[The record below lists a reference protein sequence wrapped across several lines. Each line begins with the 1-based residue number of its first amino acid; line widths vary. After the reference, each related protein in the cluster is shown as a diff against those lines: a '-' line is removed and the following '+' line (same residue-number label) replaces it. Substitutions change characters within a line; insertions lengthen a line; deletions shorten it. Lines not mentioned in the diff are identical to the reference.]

1 MRRPVI
7 AGVIDARKTMSA
19 SLRAAS
25 LNYAANSEA
34 GRLWRIIVSN
44 VIAIEKPQPESKP
57 ARFKIAVEL
66 EGLPVEIEIEGKADN
81 LKALVERL
89 KAIGAQPPTGKAGSS
104 NGSAPL
110 CPVHNKPMKPSR
122 KPGSF
127 FCPKRDADGEYCDQ
141 KA

>member
-1 MRRPVI
+1 MRQPVI

-44 VIAIEKPQPESKP
+44 VITIEKPQPESKP

-66 EGLPVEIEIEGKADN
+66 EGFPVEIEIEGKADS
-81 LKALVERL
+81 LKALIDRL
-89 KAIGAQPPTGKAGSS
+89 KAIGATPGKPGSS
-104 NGSAPL
+104 NVSAPL
-110 CPVHNKPMKPSR
+110 CPVHHTPMKPSR

>member
-1 MRRPVI
+1 MI

-89 KAIGAQPPTGKAGSS
+89 KTIGAQPPQAKAASRTTT
-104 NGSAPL
+104 PI
-110 CPVHNKPMKPSR
+110 CPVHNKAMKPSR
-122 KPGSF
+122 KPGAF
-127 FCPKRDADGEYCDQ
+127 FCPARTQDGDYCTE